1 MLLGETIM
9 KRPAICELWK
19 HRVYFTSMEAAIKFM
34 GECDKMLASFPV
46 FAYYCQGGAVVVW
59 D

>member
-1 MLLGETIM
+1 M

-19 HRVYFTSMEAAIKFM
+19 HRAYFTSMEAAIKFM
-34 GECDKMLASFPV
+34 VECEKMLASFPV
-46 FAYYCQGGAVVVW
+46 FAYHRQGGAVVVW